1 MDDFFIFVRTLIQLI
16 MKKHTAILLFV
27 LFTTVLFAQKKEK
40 IKGSK
45 TVTVEQRA
53 VGNFEALLVEDN
65 LEVHLERGE
74 KTELKIESDDNLHDI
89 ISMDLSD
96 NTLRIYTTKQ
106 ATNYKKIIVR
116 VTYTKDLNLITAK
129 DEATVNAIQELLLNT
144 ITLKAHD
151 ESKLFLNVNTKD
163 FLLQADDKSKTELN
177 LKSENTTLELSKN
190 SSLKALVN
198 TTDLKVDLY
207 QKSDATLE
215 GTAVNA
221 MLRLDNN
228 ASFTGNKFTTKNAD
242 ITTESYTNCS
252 LFVETTVII
261 DAANKSEIQLLGSPK
276 IEIRKFADEAKLIK
290 KLK

>member
-27 LFTTVLFAQKKEK
+27 LFTTLLFAQKKEK

-53 VGNFEALLVEDN
+53 VGHFEALLVEDN

-74 KTELKIESDDNLHDI
+74 KTELKIEADDNLQDI
-89 ISMDLSD
+89 ISLDLSD

-207 QKSDATLE
+207 QKSEATVE
-215 GTAVNA
+215 GSAVNA

-261 DAANKSEIQLLGSPK
+261 DATNKSEIQLLGSPK